1 MWSVTLRRMMNG
13 GKKKLAA
20 ALMAVCAVAGFGG
33 CVERKIVIGS
43 DPPGALVMLNDVEV
57 GRTPISVPF
66 LWYGDYD
73 VRLRLEKN
81 VGTPENPIIKR
92 YYLHT
97 DKKTVTPW
105 FEIIPIDLFAE
116 LLPMKFTDEQVWAFP
131 VPEVVEPTDAELLER
146 AKELKGQLESTS
158 DLKDK
163 K

>member
-1 MWSVTLRRMMNG
+1 MMNG

-20 ALMAVCAVAGFGG
+20 ALMAAGAVAGLGG
-33 CVERKIVIGS
+33 CVERTIVIGS

-57 GRTPISVPF
+57 GHTPVTVLPF
-66 LWYGDYD
+66 TWYGDYD
-73 VRLRLEKN
+73 VRGCDTEKN
-81 VGTPENPIIKR
+81 VGTRERSDHVSGTTCIRTKR
-92 YYLHT
+92 QP
-97 DKKTVTPW
+97 VTPW

-116 LLPMKFTDEQVWAFP
+116 LWPGQFKDEQVWAFP

>member
-1 MWSVTLRRMMNG
+1 MMNG
-13 GKKKLAA
+13 GKKLAA
-20 ALMAVCAVAGFGG
+20 ALMAAGAVAGPGG
-33 CVERKIVIGS
+33 CVERTIVIGS

-57 GRTPISVPF
+57 GHTPVTVPF
-66 LWYGDYD
+66 TWYGDYD
-73 VRLRLEKN
+73 VRLRYEKN
-81 VGTPENPIIKR
+81 VGTPEDPIIKR

-116 LLPMKFTDEQVWAFP
+116 LWPGQFKDEQVWAFP